1 MTEQNTTTCGD
12 AMCADKGCRR
22 PLAKRDEWCPPAAR
36 ATTAK
41 RRRGIVPGNRS
52 LHDFIMREA
61 AACSRMKPKDPS
73 LAPPK
78 EKRRGKQS

>member
-1 MTEQNTTTCGD
+1 MADPVQNGTG
-12 AMCADKGCRR
+12 
-22 PLAKRDEWCPPAAR
+22 AK
-36 ATTAK
+36 AK

-78 EKRRGKQS
+78 EKRRGKR